1 MLKNKT
7 ALSLSPLALL
17 TLAACGGSTNTA
29 STSGRA
35 ENGPLTDAWAF
46 LDLHTVVNPADS
58 TKMIGDGIYDAATET
73 RIKTVADDI
82 LTTDVDESGNFTIA
96 SSPAAYTLVVQ
107 TTDSTLDSISGEAY
121 GAGVFL
127 KAPMGATMVS
137 PSTTLVAGVMEASPT
152 LTATEAADNVALA
165 LGFTQVQLDAGLDL
179 TTYSAYE
186 DTTGDADAAAIAL
199 AMQKSNTEVMSV
211 VKSFAAAAKSAG
223 ADTASS
229 FASAMGAINTVMATK
244 VANIKAGTGTA
255 ADKVLD
261 FSAAAADMVSIVTNL
276 KTNIKAVTGKTDAD
290 LTAAGYD
297 DMVTDASAAV
307 AVAIIQIATIDS
319 TMTAADKA
327 KIISGSNSVAVQIE
341 AASAILVG
349 GGTIANAKLEITVT
363 DETSFNVLADNPAP
377 TAMALS
383 GSVTTGGVETV
394 TIAEDVA
401 TLVIGTV
408 SGTDTNSAAA
418 DTSSALK
425 FALAGGAD
433 MASFTINET
442 TGVLSL
448 KAQPDYET
456 KTSYVVSVKATDVGG
471 KSFIETYNV
480 KVTDVAESG
489 SFGIAS
495 DTVTFTDYNPATS
508 ATITNQYMTSTSG
521 TNVTLGQGPIVLNHT
536 NMVNLTDGNAATIG
550 QTPTLKFTLD
560 SVPVGSGTATV
571 KATITDGADGTR
583 TGTEDQ
589 ISLTVNVAYVGT
601 AAVAEDVANGVAAVA
616 ATSTI
621 TVPAGKA
628 TGTYDKGDGTSVT
641 FELDND
647 TVDAF
652 SITAANAVTGMPAS
666 LDVKMSTLYDAFVS
680 GAGNNNMITLGDY
693 YIALETTLP
702 LQNYAN
708 ATVTNFISDVELV
721 ASTTKAIIMGSAGA
735 DTITGTTATEIIFA
749 GSGKD
754 TITTGVGA
762 DYIVLGEGYGS
773 TTLANANTVT
783 GHETGGTGFTNS
795 VDKFALDGLT
805 FAELTIAADGTTSSD
820 TNVSIT
826 ATGEYLMTVTDLAYG
841 FITTNDFILVDDIM

>member
-46 LDLHTVVNPADS
+46 LDLHTVANPADL

-73 RIKTVADDI
+73 RVKTLADD
-82 LTTDVDESGNFTIA
+82 LSTTGKDESGNFTIA
-96 SSPAAYTLVVQ
+96 SSPAAYTVVVQ
-107 TTDSTLDSISGEAY
+107 TTASTLDSISGEAY

-223 ADTASS
+223 ADAASS
-229 FASAMGAINTVMATK
+229 FASAMGAINTVMAVK
-244 VANIKAGTGTA
+244 VANIKAGTGSA
-255 ADKVLD
+255 ADKALD
-261 FSAAAADMVSIVTNL
+261 FGAGAADMASIVTNL
-276 KTNIKAVTGKTDAD
+276 KTNIKAATGKSDAD

-319 TMTAADKA
+319 TMSAADKA

-349 GGTIANAKLEITVT
+349 GGTIADAKAKITVT

-383 GSVTTGGVETV
+383 GSTLVGAVTTGSVTTGGVETV

-408 SGTDTNSAAA
+408 SGTDTDSAAA

-456 KTSYVVSVKATDVGG
+456 KSSYDVSVSATDAGG

-489 SFGIAS
+489 GFGIAS
-495 DTVTFTDYNPATS
+495 DTVTWTDYNPATS
-508 ATITNQYMTSTSG
+508 ATLNNQVMTSTTG
-521 TNVTLGQGPIVLNHT
+521 ATVTLGQGAMILNST
-536 NMVNLTDGNAATIG
+536 NMTNLTDGNSATTG
-550 QTPTLKFTLD
+550 VSPVLKFTLD
-560 SVPVGSGTATV
+560 TVPTGSGTATV
-571 KATITDGADGTR
+571 KATITDGIDGTR
-583 TGTEDQ
+583 SGVEDQ
-589 ISLTVNVAYVGT
+589 ISLTVNVSYVGNGTTASLT
-601 AAVAEDVANGVAAVA
+601 AAA
-616 ATSTI
+616 AT
-621 TVPAGKA
+621 A
-628 TGTYDKGDGTSVT
+628 TGTYDKGDGTSVS
-641 FELDND
+641 F
-647 TVDAF
+647 TVDNLDADSF
-652 SITAANAVTGMPAS
+652 SITAASAVTGMPAA
-666 LDVKMSTLYDAFVS
+666 LNVKMASLYEAFVS
-680 GAGNNNMITLGDY
+680 GAGHNNMIQDGDY
-693 YIALETTLP
+693 HLALETTLP

-708 ATVTNFISDVELV
+708 ATVTNFSGQVELV
-721 ASTTKAIIMGSAGA
+721 ASTTKAHIMGTAGA
-735 DTITGTTATEIIFA
+735 DTITGTAASEIIVG

-762 DYIVLGEGYGS
+762 DYIVIGEGYGS
-773 TTLANANTVT
+773 TTLANTNTMT
-783 GHETGGTGFTNS
+783 GHASGVVDGTGFTNS
-795 VDKFALDGLT
+795 SDKFALDGLT
-805 FAELTIAADGTTSSD
+805 FAELTIAADATSAAD
-820 TNVSIT
+820 TNVSVT
-826 ATGEYLMTVTDLAYG
+826 ATGEYLMTITDLAYG
-841 FITTNDFILVDDIM
+841 FITANDFVLIADIA

>member
-1 MLKNKT
+1 KNKT

-46 LDLHTVVNPADS
+46 LDLHTVANPADL

-73 RIKTVADDI
+73 RVKTLADD
-82 LTTDVDESGNFTIA
+82 LSTTGKDESGNFTIA

-107 TTDSTLDSISGEAY
+107 TTASTLDSISGEAY

-152 LTATEAADNVALA
+152 LTATEAADNVAIA

-223 ADTASS
+223 ANEASS

-244 VANIKAGTGTA
+244 VANIKAGTGSA
-255 ADKVLD
+255 ADKALD
-261 FSAAAADMVSIVTNL
+261 FGAGAADMASIVTNL
-276 KTNIKAVTGKTDAD
+276 KTNIKAATGKTDAD

-319 TMTAADKA
+319 TMSAADKA

-349 GGTIANAKLEITVT
+349 GGTIADAKAKITVT

-383 GSVTTGGVETV
+383 GSTLVGAVTTGSVTTGGVETV

-448 KAQPDYET
+448 
-456 KTSYVVSVKATDVGG
+456 
-471 KSFIETYNV
+471 
-480 KVTDVAESG
+480 
-489 SFGIAS
+489 
-495 DTVTFTDYNPATS
+495 
-508 ATITNQYMTSTSG
+508 
-521 TNVTLGQGPIVLNHT
+521 
-536 NMVNLTDGNAATIG
+536 
-550 QTPTLKFTLD
+550 
-560 SVPVGSGTATV
+560 
-571 KATITDGADGTR
+571 
-583 TGTEDQ
+583 
-589 ISLTVNVAYVGT
+589 
-601 AAVAEDVANGVAAVA
+601 
-616 ATSTI
+616 
-621 TVPAGKA
+621 
-628 TGTYDKGDGTSVT
+628 
-641 FELDND
+641 
-647 TVDAF
+647 
-652 SITAANAVTGMPAS
+652 
-666 LDVKMSTLYDAFVS
+666 
-680 GAGNNNMITLGDY
+680 
-693 YIALETTLP
+693 
-702 LQNYAN
+702 
-708 ATVTNFISDVELV
+708 
-721 ASTTKAIIMGSAGA
+721 
-735 DTITGTTATEIIFA
+735 
-749 GSGKD
+749 
-754 TITTGVGA
+754 
-762 DYIVLGEGYGS
+762 
-773 TTLANANTVT
+773 
-783 GHETGGTGFTNS
+783 
-795 VDKFALDGLT
+795 
-805 FAELTIAADGTTSSD
+805 
-820 TNVSIT
+820 
-826 ATGEYLMTVTDLAYG
+826 
-841 FITTNDFILVDDIM
+841 